1 MTTLITFVVL
11 ATIWTIYIEYKNMT
25 QNRYPEYPL
34 AHAMMNFLLFW
45 LAIPV
50 SLDNGYLREDLE
62 ALKAKFND
70 KFKNKSLT
78 SS

>member
-1 MTTLITFVVL
+1 MTILTVFLVL
-11 ATIWTIYIEYKNMT
+11 AILWTVYIEYKNIT

-34 AHAMMNFLLFW
+34 AHAIMNFLLWW

-62 ALKAKFND
+62 YLKSKFN
-70 KFKNKSLT
+70 NKI
-78 SS
+78 SSSSV